1 MDCTVHKVN
10 NCIIGNFFI
19 LLKSFIVRGDFD
31 NSFPSYHHQVSRPG
45 YLSFLT
51 RMLHYRL
58 YFCLFNINILRILAS
73 SCCDHGESSM
83 CSLIVKTRQIQ
94 FVSTEMSSKSLS
106 LSTITIKYFL
116 ARKIFCLNHQKY
128 FLSTLCSTIVQKII
142 FRSQT
147 MQMQMTSRIYQMLLC
162 LVDVSNVQVT

>member
-106 LSTITIKYFL
+106 FLKHSNNNNISQQERDLLFKPPKILFVDSYALLLS
-116 ARKIFCLNHQKY
+116 RKSYLDRRQCK
-128 FLSTLCSTIVQKII
+128 CK
-142 FRSQT
+142 
-147 MQMQMTSRIYQMLLC
+147 
-162 LVDVSNVQVT
+162 